1 MMIRKVLFGDAED
14 LLSWRNSMGARRMS
28 RDTSKIS
35 LEDHL
40 RWLEKRLADDGTF
53 MFVGEQ
59 EGVGKVGVCRIQ
71 VSEESGDY
79 EISLSIS
86 DDLRGR
92 GSGPRLA
99 RRAIEAFWLEMELP
113 IVAWVKESNIRS
125 TTLFLKLGF
134 LSTELRDGEFA
145 QFRLAF
151 GGLV

>member
-1 MMIRKVLFGDAED
+1 MRIRKVLLGDAED
-14 LLSWRNSMGARRMS
+14 LLSWRNSMEARKMS
-28 RDTSKIS
+28 RETSKTS

-40 RWLEKRLADDGTF
+40 RWLEKRLADEGTF

-71 VSEESGDY
+71 FSEESGDY

-92 GSGPRLA
+92 GIGSRFA
-99 RRAIEAFWLEMELP
+99 RRAIEEFWLEVELP
-113 IVAWVKESNIRS
+113 IVAWVKDSNSRS
-125 TTLFLKLGF
+125 TKLFLRLGF
-134 LSTELRDGEFA
+134 LSTGLRDGEFA